1 MPAGL
6 LYCAGFQVTSSAS
19 MTATV
24 AGSAATI
31 ASGYYMPAMQ
41 TSLVYPTPGV
51 AYAGAAYT
59 NFTTAVKTAFDAAT
73 SSNFTVTFDT
83 TTGLYTISRA
93 TTFSLTFNTGTPSD
107 MRLRAA
113 LGFTSNQTG
122 NNLYTSQVVPAY
134 VCRSEILGRSNVMG
148 QVEPDEIAE
157 ETVSDGGEAFV
168 ITRKT
173 GEFLMTWQQTMEPRS
188 AVYEWAAYVAAS
200 SSSIPWSWQ
209 QWFKHTRGTHPF
221 YVNDTLEGE
230 PNGAV
235 YRLTAKGASFRPQRV
250 TADYDDQWIVPFEA
264 RWLGRYN

>member
-6 LYCAGFQVTSSAS
+6 LYCAGFQVSSSAS

-41 TSLVYPTPGV
+41 TSLVYPSPGV

-73 SSNFTVTFDT
+73 TTTFTVTFNT

-93 TTFSLTFNTGTPSD
+93 TTFTLSFSSASD
-107 MRLRAA
+107 LRLRAA
-113 LGFTSNQTG
+113 LGFTG
-122 NNLYTSQVVPAY
+122 NKSGANTYTSDVVPAY

-168 ITRKT
+168 ITRKS

-188 AVYEWAAYVAAS
+188 AVYEWASYVAAS

-209 QWFKHTRGTHPF
+209 QWFRHTRGTHPF

-250 TADYDDQWIVPFEA
+250 TADYDDQWVVPFEA